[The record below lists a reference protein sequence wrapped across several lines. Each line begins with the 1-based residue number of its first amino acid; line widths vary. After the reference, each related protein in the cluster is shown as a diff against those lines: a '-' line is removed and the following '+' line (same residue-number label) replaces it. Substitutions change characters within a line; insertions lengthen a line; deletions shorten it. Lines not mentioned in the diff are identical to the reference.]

1 MEKGACTTRRN
12 FSWKIPIPKKL
23 VKSAATTAGF
33 CKLKID
39 EVSQEPA
46 RNFPDVFIRII
57 FLLYHNISSVII
69 LIINTITIT
78 ITIAVIIMIV
88 IIIIIIII
96 IIINQRETLL
106 VLCGLVAL
114 AQGERAEPDIKITR
128 WNKRPANYSHL
139 VILKVKVKK
148 PNILKGRVRV
158 EQQACKSWRYW

>member
-78 ITIAVIIMIV
+78 ITITIAV

-128 WNKRPANYSHL
+128 WNKRPANYSLL

>member
-1 MEKGACTTRRN
+1 MAGGSLEGDGEGKEKLDLEYWLGC
-12 FSWKIPIPKKL
+12 S
-23 VKSAATTAGF
+23 
-33 CKLKID
+33 
-39 EVSQEPA
+39 
-46 RNFPDVFIRII
+46 
-57 FLLYHNISSVII
+57 LLGG
-69 LIINTITIT
+69 
-78 ITIAVIIMIV
+78 VIIMIV

-158 EQQACKSWRYW
+158 EQQACKS